1 MYVSVVNIR
10 SGEYLGVVNVVFW
23 TGGSSAN
30 FLACEIV
37 EPIREKDDMRAFRE
51 GHSGKKWVPGV
62 SLDF

>member
-1 MYVSVVNIR
+1 MLYFGQGALQQSFE
-10 SGEYLGVVNVVFW
+10 S
-23 TGGSSAN
+23 
-30 FLACEIV
+30 CEIV